1 MEAAHTHIDGP
12 SGWNGNLAT
21 IRQGHVDKS
30 GVRCPGIEVGVTA
43 AVHKPG
49 RTGIDVD
56 SCPPHIRKPRSTSNR
71 ARSWVEIGM
80 TTAIDESG
88 RPRVDVHACSSYI
101 FKGRP
106 ATERTR
112 SWIEI
117 GVASAIH
124 KPGRNGIDMHS

>member
-12 SGWNGNLAT
+12 SGWNGNLAA
-21 IRQGHVDKS
+21 IRQGYIDKS

-49 RTGIDVD
+49 WSGIDMD
-56 SCPPHIRKPRSTSNR
+56 ACPPRIRKPRSAPNR

-80 TTAIDESG
+80 TAAVDESG
-88 RPRVDVHACSSYI
+88 RPRIDVHACSSCI
-101 FKGRP
+101 RKGGP

-124 KPGRNGIDMHS
+124 KPGRTGINMHS